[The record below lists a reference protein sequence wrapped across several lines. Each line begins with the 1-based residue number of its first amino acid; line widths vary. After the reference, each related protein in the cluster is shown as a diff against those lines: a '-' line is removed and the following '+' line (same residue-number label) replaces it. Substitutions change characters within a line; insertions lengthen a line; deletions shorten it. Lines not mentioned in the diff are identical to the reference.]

1 MRLLA
6 VVCLCLVGA
15 AVATLTEDQNQF
27 LFTQFLAQHGKSYG
41 HDEMAHRYATFKAN
55 LQRVESHNEEYTA
68 GRQSF
73 YLGMNRFGDWTNDEY
88 RSYVGRIQ
96 RPLPGIEASATIR
109 PLLGLPAAV
118 DWRTSGYV
126 TPVKDQAQC
135 GSCWAFSAVGGME
148 GAHMAA
154 AGKLLS
160 LSEQE
165 LVDCAANGQD
175 NCDNGGW
182 MTDGFTWA
190 IQNGM
195 ESEDDYPYT
204 AESLG
209 KCNFDATKV
218 VAKYSSYVNV
228 TVGSEPALQT
238 ASAAGV
244 VSVAIDAGS
253 FWFQLYSGGVYDDSS
268 CQSALEDLD
277 HGVTLVGY
285 GHDTASGKDYWWVKN
300 SWAASWGEQGYIR
313 MVRNKNN
320 QCGIATCASY
330 PIGSK

>member
-1 MRLLA
+1 MRVAICLL
-6 VVCLCLVGA
+6 LIGGA
-15 AVATLTEDQNQF
+15 LAALTEEQNQF
-27 LFTQFLAQHGKSYG
+27 LFSRYLEQHDKSYG
-41 HDEMAHRYATFKAN
+41 HDEMAYRYNVFKTN
-55 LQRVESHNEEYTA
+55 LAQVEQHNEEYSQ
-68 GRQSF
+68 GQHSF
-73 YLGMNRFGDWTNDEY
+73 YLGMNKFGDWTNDEY
-88 RSYVGRIQ
+88 RTYINKFK
-96 RPLPGIEASATIR
+96 RPTPGVEASHTIR
-109 PLLGLPAAV
+109 PLLGLPDSV
-118 DWRTSGYV
+118 DWRTKGYV
-126 TPVKDQAQC
+126 TPVKDQGQC
-135 GSCWAFSAVGGME
+135 VSCWAFSAVGGME

-195 ESEDDYPYT
+195 ESESDYPYT
-204 AESLG
+204 AQSLG
-209 KCNFDATKV
+209 KCHFTASKV

-228 TVGSEPALQT
+228 TSGSESALQT

-244 VSVAIDAGS
+244 VSVAIDASS

-268 CQSALEDLD
+268 CRNSLDDLD

-285 GHDTASGKDYWWVKN
+285 GHDTSSGKDFWEVKN
-300 SWAASWGEQGYIR
+300 SWGGSWGESGYIR

-330 PIGSK
+330 PIGSA